1 MQHNSPLIRVFVIAD
16 DPLVRA
22 SLAASLGN
30 EDEIEVIA
38 SLPVTDFE
46 SDAFNPSDAD
56 VILLDEGWLEG
67 DPTDHRRELDTEL
80 PIVHLVDPGVLDH
93 LTRIPSG
100 SVISRESPSEDLV
113 SALVAAISGWIVLDP
128 LAAPDQRTDRSQSS
142 LPPLT
147 DREHEVLTLVS
158 EGLTNKAIAAQ
169 LEISE
174 NTVKYH
180 VNSILSKL
188 GAQSRTEAVVTAA
201 RSGLLPL

>member
-1 MQHNSPLIRVFVIAD
+1 MDWSRSVVHAAVLSIDYYFFTIRVSDESQQATANRGHRTWLAWVVRLAVV
-16 DPLVRA
+16 PLVI
-22 SLAASLGN
+22 LAG
-30 EDEIEVIA
+30 IWF
-38 SLPVTDFE
+38 VT
-46 SDAFNPSDAD
+46 
-56 VILLDEGWLEG
+56 GM
-67 DPTDHRRELDTEL
+67 
-80 PIVHLVDPGVLDH
+80 PG
-93 LTRIPSG
+93 
-100 SVISRESPSEDLV
+100 
-113 SALVAAISGWIVLDP
+113 
-128 LAAPDQRTDRSQSS
+128 RSWTGP

-158 EGLTNKAIAAQ
+158 EGLTNKAMAAQ